1 MISRIFVILSKSSYF
16 IRSFKSNQVIMFTMF
31 YQVNLVSFSC
41 LHLCLTV
48 LCTTPGLNAELLGR
62 VLTTQK
68 STLLTLVWVQLPIW
82 KCAISCHLI
91 CLPFDSSVISSH
103 VLLFCHYG
111 HMLML
116 VSPVLNVTFIKN
128 VACASAKNQAVSRH
142 TRPVQQ
148 NPNHFLRL
156 MCASL

>member
-1 MISRIFVILSKSSYF
+1 LIYQDLSC
-16 IRSFKSNQVIMFTMF
+16 F
-31 YQVNLVSFSC
+31 YQINLISFSC

-103 VLLFCHYG
+103 VHLC

-116 VSPVLNVTFIKN
+116 VSPMLNITFIKQMLRTHPPN
-128 VACASAKNQAVSRH
+128 TKPFQGTQGLYSRIP
-142 TRPVQQ
+142 TISSGLCVFRS
-148 NPNHFLRL
+148 NI
-156 MCASL
+156 